1 MVMSDWMTTDRTLIR
16 TVLQNLLQNAWKFT
30 AGQDDDADSNPSIEF
45 GMTRDADGRIRCYV
59 RDNGAGF
66 DPPTR
71 TRYSRRSSDSTQQPS
86 SPALA
91 SASLARW
98 RAADHRTP
106 RRPHAGRRRSRQ
118 RRRLLL
124 HPRQRQP
131 GNTRRYSK
139 PGNTFPQTVTR
150 CPSHRPDN
158 PARPGHLAHAQG
170 NPEMVPSG
178 SRGSVGKPRT
188 TPSAPPASAAG
199 RRFPPCRSPT
209 CQDPDYRP
217 APTES

>member
-1 MVMSDWMTTDRTLIR
+1 VMSDWMTTDRTLIR

-98 RAADHRTP
+98 RAGALQIIERHG
-106 RRPHAGRRRSRQ
+106 GRMQ
-118 RRRLLL
+118 AE
-124 HPRQRQP
+124 
-131 GNTRRYSK
+131 G
-139 PGNTFPQTVTR
+139 
-150 CPSHRPDN
+150 
-158 PARPGHLAHAQG
+158 A
-170 NPEMVPSG
+170 
-178 SRGSVGKPRT
+178 VGKGAAFSFTLGSASPATQGDTANREI
-188 TPSAPPASAAG
+188 PSRKP
-199 RRFPPCRSPT
+199 
-209 CQDPDYRP
+209 
-217 APTES
+217 